1 MQDARVLVVDDSAA
15 MRALFCDILD
25 SARNVSVVG
34 VAASAAEARDKIR
47 ELRPNVLTLDVEMPG
62 MSGMD
67 FLAEIMADKPM
78 PVVMLS
84 SVTQMGTGTA
94 AKALELG
101 AIECFPKPLHTSPED
116 FNVTVG
122 KLGKI
127 VLDAA
132 NTDMEARAAAL
143 AEAAAN
149 SNAPLN
155 GDFGGDFMWNGTVVA
170 ISGGQGALEALKEVL
185 PAYLAECPPTVIC
198 LPIDADQVRSF
209 IAQMAPA
216 TACTLVEVADGA
228 ELKPGVVHVACDPAA
243 HVVVEKGTP
252 PRLRLMPRDPVGG
265 VRPSAELLFG
275 SLARAETPA
284 MGVMLSGKGADGA
297 RGLAMLKTSGSTT
310 LVQDPASAAAGEAPQ
325 AAIAAG
331 GAGEKL
337 ATGAIG
343 KRIIAA
349 CNFY

>member
-1 MQDARVLVVDDSAA
+1 MKDARVLVVDDSAA
-15 MRALFCDILD
+15 MRALFCDIPD

-47 ELRPNVLTLDVEMPG
+47 DLKPNVLTLDVEMPG

-67 FLAEIMADKPM
+67 FLAELMADKPM

-94 AKALELG
+94 AKAMELG

-116 FNVTVG
+116 FNATVG

-132 NTDMEARAAAL
+132 NTDMEARATAL

-149 SNAPLN
+149 SNAA
-155 GDFGGDFMWNGTVVA
+155 GGDFMWNGTLVA
-170 ISGGQGALEALKEVL
+170 LSGGNGALDVLKGL
-185 PAYLAECPPTVIC
+185 LAAYPADCPPTVVC
-198 LPIDADQVRSF
+198 LPDDPGQARDFVAR
-209 IAQMAPA
+209 MAPA
-216 TACTLVEVADGA
+216 VACGLVEAKDNA
-228 ELKPGVVHVACDPAA
+228 ELKPGVIHVACDPACHA
-243 HVVVEKGTP
+243 IVEKGTP
-252 PRLRLMPRDPVGG
+252 PRLRLMARDPVGG

-284 MGVMLSGKGADGA
+284 LGALLSGKGTDGA
-297 RGLAMLKTSGSTT
+297 RGLAMLKGTGATT
-310 LVQDPASAAAGEAPQ
+310 MVQDPASALAGEAPH
-325 AAIAAG
+325 AAVAA
-331 GAGEKL
+331 GAGEPVP
-337 ATGAIG
+337 GAQLG
-343 KRIIAA
+343 GRIIAA
-349 CNFY
+349 CNFL

>member
-47 ELRPNVLTLDVEMPG
+47 DLRPNVVTLDVEMPG

-67 FLAEIMADKPM
+67 FLAEIMAERPM

-116 FNVTVG
+116 FNATVG

-132 NTDMEARAAAL
+132 NTEMEARAAQL
-143 AEAAAN
+143 AAAAAN
-149 SNAPLN
+149 ANAP
-155 GDFGGDFMWNGTVVA
+155 GGDFMWNGTVVA
-170 ISGGQGALEALKEVL
+170 LGGGQGALDLLHELL
-185 PAYLAECPPTVIC
+185 PAYPADCPPTVVC
-198 LPIDADQVRSF
+198 LPVDAAHVADF
-209 IAQMAPA
+209 MARLGPA
-216 TACTLVEVADGA
+216 TACKLAMAADGA
-228 ELKPGVVHVACDPAA
+228 ELVPGMVHLACDPDH
-243 HVVVEKGTP
+243 HVIVEKGTP
-252 PRLRLMPRDPVGG
+252 PKLRLMARDPVGG

-275 SLARAETPA
+275 SLARAEAPA
-284 MGVMLSGKGADGA
+284 LGAILSGKGADGA
-297 RGLAMLKTSGSTT
+297 RGLAMLKGTGATT
-310 LVQDPASAAAGEAPQ
+310 LVQDPASALAGEAPQ
-325 AAIAAG
+325 AAVAA
-331 GAGEKL
+331 GAGEVVP
-337 ATGAIG
+337 GAQLG
-343 KRIIAA
+343 ARIIAA
-349 CNFY
+349 CNFF